1 MSTAL
6 PSSHPIVLADL
17 VPAQA
22 FRGALVRDAVLVG
35 GAAGFV
41 GLAAQLSIPIAG
53 SPVPVTGQTF
63 AVLLA
68 GTALG
73 AWRGLAAM
81 ALYLAAGAAGMP
93 WFAEGTS
100 GTGMPTFGYLVGFL
114 GAAAL
119 AGALARRGADRGA
132 LRTAGVMLLG
142 NAVIYAAGVSYL
154 AHDLGI
160 SLSKAY
166 DIGMRDYLLGDALK
180 IALAM
185 GLLPTAWKVVDR
197 VRGPRG

>member
-6 PSSHPIVLADL
+6 PGASLPVLADL
-17 VPAQA
+17 VPARV
-22 FRGALVRDAVLVG
+22 FRGARVRDAALVA

-41 GLAAQLSIPIAG
+41 GLAAQVSVAVPG

-100 GTGMPTFGYLVGFL
+100 GTGMPTLGYVLGFVL
-114 GAAAL
+114 AAPL
-119 AGALARRGADRGA
+119 AGALARRGADRGP
-132 LRTAGVMLLG
+132 LRTAGIMLLG
-142 NAVIYAAGVSYL
+142 NAVIYAVGLAYL

-160 SLSKAY
+160 GLDKAY
-166 DIGMRDYLLGDALK
+166 EIGMKNYLLGDALK

-185 GLLPTAWKVVDR
+185 GLLPAAWKLAGR
-197 VRGPRG
+197 RG

>member
-1 MSTAL
+1 MSTVL
-6 PSSHPIVLADL
+6 PGTSLPVLADL
-17 VPAQA
+17 VPARV
-22 FRGALVRDAVLVG
+22 FRGARVRDAALVV

-41 GLAAQLSIPIAG
+41 GLAAQLSVPVPG

-100 GTGMPTFGYLVGFL
+100 GSGMPTFGYIVGFVL
-114 GAAAL
+114 AAGL
-119 AGALARRGADRGA
+119 AGALARRGADRGP

-142 NAVIYAAGVSYL
+142 NAVIYAVGLSYL

-160 SLSKAY
+160 SLSQAY
-166 DIGMRDYLLGDALK
+166 EIGMEKYLLGDALK

-185 GLLPTAWKVVDR
+185 GLLPAAWRLADR
-197 VRGPRG
+197 RG

>member
-1 MSTAL
+1 MSTVL
-6 PSSHPIVLADL
+6 PGAPLPVLADL
-17 VPAQA
+17 VPARA
-22 FRGALVRDAVLVG
+22 FRGARARDAALVV

-41 GLAAQLSIPIAG
+41 GLAAQLSVPVPG

-81 ALYLAAGAAGMP
+81 ALYLAAGAAGTP
-93 WFAEGTS
+93 WFAEGSS
-100 GTGMPTFGYLVGFL
+100 GTGMPTFGYLIGFL
-114 GAAAL
+114 AAAAL
-119 AGALARRGADRGA
+119 AGALARRGADRSP
-132 LRTAGVMLLG
+132 LRTAAVMVLG
-142 NAVIYAAGVSYL
+142 NAVIYAAGLAYL

-160 SLSKAY
+160 GLSRAY
-166 DIGMRDYLLGDALK
+166 EIGMRDYLFGDALK

-185 GLLPTAWKVVDR
+185 GLLPAAWKLADR
-197 VRGPRG
+197 R